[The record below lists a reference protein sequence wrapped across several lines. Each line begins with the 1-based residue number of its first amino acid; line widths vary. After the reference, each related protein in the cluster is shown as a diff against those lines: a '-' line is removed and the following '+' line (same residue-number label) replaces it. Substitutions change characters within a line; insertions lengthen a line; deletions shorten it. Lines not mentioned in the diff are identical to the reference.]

1 MDACHHLSEMDIEE
15 FLKPSRRLLLIT
27 GAGCSTASG
36 IGDYRDE
43 NGDWKRVQPI
53 QHQDFV
59 TSHSWRQRYWARS
72 QVGYPEFVSAQPNA
86 AHEVLAEWENSGRV
100 LGLITQNVDRLHQSA
115 GHRAVIDLHGRL
127 DQVVCLSCATVADR
141 LEVQAW
147 LDARNEIM
155 DPGRFELVAD
165 GDADL
170 PRDDFSNI
178 EVPSCLNC
186 GGILK
191 PNVVFFGDSV
201 PRERVQQAYSWVDD
215 ADAVLVVGSSL
226 MVYSS
231 FRFVR
236 RAHEAGVRIAAINQG
251 KTRADKWLE
260 IKLEADCGTALSQ
273 IKRFPNG

>member
-1 MDACHHLSEMDIEE
+1 MDIEE
-15 FLKPSRRLLLIT
+15 FLKPSQRLLLIT

-59 TSHSWRQRYWARS
+59 TSHSSRQRYWARS

-86 AHEVLAEWENSGRV
+86 AHEVLADWESSGRV
-100 LGLITQNVDRLHQSA
+100 LGLITQNVDRLHQRA
-115 GHRAVIDLHGRL
+115 GHKVIIDLHGRL
-127 DQVVCLSCATVADR
+127 DQVVCLSCAMVADR

-147 LDARNEIM
+147 LDARNEIT
-155 DPGRFELVAD
+155 DPGIFELVAD

-178 EVPSCLNC
+178 EVPSCLKC

-236 RAHEAGVRIAAINQG
+236 RAHEAGVRIAAINRG
-251 KTRADKWLE
+251 KTRADDWLQ
-260 IKLEADCGTALSQ
+260 IKLEADCGLALGQ

>member
-15 FLKPSRRLLLIT
+15 FLAPSRRLLLIT

-72 QVGYPEFVSAQPNA
+72 QLGYPEFISAQPNT
-86 AHEVLAEWENSGRV
+86 AHVQLADWETSGRL
-100 LGLITQNVDRLHQSA
+100 LGLITQNVDRLHQTA
-115 GHRAVIDLHGRL
+115 GHRTVIDLHGRL
-127 DQVVCLSCATVADR
+127 DQVVCLSCETVTDR
-141 LEVQAW
+141 LEIQSW
-147 LDARNEIM
+147 LDAHNEVV
-155 DPGRFELVAD
+155 DPGLFELLAD

-170 PRDDFSNI
+170 PRSDFSNI

-201 PRERVQQAYSWVDD
+201 PRDRVQQAYGWVDD

-236 RAHEAGVRIAAINQG
+236 RAHQAGIRIAAINRG
-251 KTRADKWLE
+251 KTRADNWLE
-260 IKLEADCGTALSQ
+260 VKLEADCGMALGQ
-273 IKRFPNG
+273 IKGFQSG